1 MFRKLFLCAIMGVL
15 LAGAREAG
23 ANLAVL
29 LGMAGLTVLAVY
41 VSVSSDTQRLS
52 G

>member
-1 MFRKLFLCAIMGVL
+1 MFRKLFLCAIMCLL

-23 ANLAVL
+23 ANIAVL
-29 LGMAGLTVLAVY
+29 LGMAGLTALAVY
-41 VSVSSDTQRLS
+41 VSVSTDAQRIN